1 MSLHDAL
8 SDVHD
13 VSANRGRSRLRRTIL
28 VLLVVGL
35 GIAVSGVFER
45 EQSYAGAGAGAG
57 ALEGVEFTA
66 PRTVRSGNAME
77 VKAILP
83 PEVLSELGEANGKL
97 TFCVDAEIVD
107 ALEHVTVSPLPED
120 THNCPG
126 GIGYV
131 VRGDAISEDGEV
143 ALSGGVT
150 PEAPLHIEGSLSI
163 FAGPPTESADVE
175 GVTPS
180 AQSDVSVWRLP

>member
-45 EQSYAGAGAGAG
+45 ERSYAGAG

-66 PRTVRSGNAME
+66 PRTVRSGNAVE
-77 VKAILP
+77 VRAILP
-83 PEVLSELGEANGKL
+83 PEVLSGLGEANGKL

-107 ALEHVTVSPLPED
+107 ALEHVSVSPLPVD
-120 THNCPG
+120 IHNCPG

-143 ALSGGVT
+143 VLSGGTT

-175 GVTPS
+175 GIKPS
-180 AQSDVSVWRLP
+180 AQSDVSMWRLP

>member
-1 MSLHDAL
+1 M
-8 SDVHD
+8 
-13 VSANRGRSRLRRTIL
+13 
-28 VLLVVGL
+28 LLVVGL

-45 EQSYAGAGAGAG
+45 ERSYAGAG

-66 PRTVRSGNAME
+66 PRTVRSGNAVE

-107 ALEHVTVSPLPED
+107 ALEHVSVSPLPVD
-120 THNCPG
+120 IHNCPG
-126 GIGYV
+126 GTGYV

-143 ALSGGVT
+143 ALSGEVT

-175 GVTPS
+175 GRKPG
-180 AQSDVSVWRLP
+180 AQSDVSMWRLP

>member
-45 EQSYAGAGAGAG
+45 ERSYAGVG

-66 PRTVRSGNAME
+66 PRTVRSGNAVE

-107 ALEHVTVSPLPED
+107 ALEI
-120 THNCPG
+120 HNCPS

-175 GVTPS
+175 GVKPS
-180 AQSDVSVWRLP
+180 AQSDVSMWRLP

>member
-1 MSLHDAL
+1 M
-8 SDVHD
+8 
-13 VSANRGRSRLRRTIL
+13 
-28 VLLVVGL
+28 GL

-45 EQSYAGAGAGAG
+45 ERSYAGVG

-66 PRTVRSGNAME
+66 PRTVRSGNAVE

-107 ALEHVTVSPLPED
+107 ALEI
-120 THNCPG
+120 HNCPS

-175 GVTPS
+175 GVKPS
-180 AQSDVSVWRLP
+180 AQSDVSMWRLP